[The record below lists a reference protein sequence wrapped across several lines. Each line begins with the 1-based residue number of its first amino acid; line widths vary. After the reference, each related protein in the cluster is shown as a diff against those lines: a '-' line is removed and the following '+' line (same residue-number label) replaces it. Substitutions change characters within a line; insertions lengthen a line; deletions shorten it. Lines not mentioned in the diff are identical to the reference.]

1 MPILDPLKL
10 DVVPC
15 TCGRLSNKIHCAHC
29 GSYDVRGSVKEIE
42 RVDKATGA
50 LTKYHV
56 YRCRHCG
63 LSFDG
68 YDWRFDCRAPYY
80 ETRSM
85 RLKHSLENQNPKEI
99 TQEIKGLKGLV
110 NNGKLL
116 DDAQMQM
123 LIAHA
128 KEQKRKEL
136 EQKELAQRAEENK
149 NGQ

>member
-1 MPILDPLKL
+1 MPILDPLKA

-15 TCGRLSNKIHCAHC
+15 TCGRLSTKLHCPSC
-29 GSYDVRGSVKEIE
+29 GSYDIRGTVKETI
-42 RVDKATGA
+42 RVNPITAQPE
-50 LTKYHV
+50 KYFI
-56 YRCRHCG
+56 YRCKKC
-63 LSFDG
+63 SIAFDG
-68 YDWRFDCRAPYY
+68 YDWRFDCRAPYF

-85 RLKHSLENQNPKEI
+85 RLKHSLESQNPKEI
-99 TQEIKGLKGLV
+99 TDEIKGLKGLV
-110 NNGKLL
+110 NKGKPF
-116 DDAQMQM
+116 DDAQMQI